1 MQPLRLIK
9 YDMIMFASRYFIEKN
24 GRLIWSYRRLEV
36 ALRRFDIVCDRSFKG
51 SDIVRL
57 ISEDGEVIKEL

>member
-1 MQPLRLIK
+1 
-9 YDMIMFASRYFIEKN
+9 MFASRYFIEKN